1 MLEGSEAC
9 FLFVELKKSENF
21 DKYMTYGMA
30 DGWTELTGVSGISG
44 VYYREVENSAI
55 GTEYS
60 VLNGNQ
66 VTVKG
71 TVTTTDMKAAETNK
85 PTLTVRAYASQ
96 LYKNNT
102 DKFTAAEAWGNISK

>member
-1 MLEGSEAC
+1 
-9 FLFVELKKSENF
+9 
-21 DKYMTYGMA
+21 MTYKMA
-30 DGWTELTGVSGISG
+30 DGWTELTGVSGVSG

-55 GTEYS
+55 GIEYS

-71 TVTTTDMKAAETNK
+71 TVTTTAMKAAETNK
-85 PTLTVRAYASQ
+85 PTLTVSAYASQ